1 MTGESGEACFP
12 QAGYRLNPLLQLHW
26 RPFGDE
32 WVLFEALSGHT
43 HQMDTLTAATL
54 MMFGTHSVQLPE
66 LVSQLA
72 EELELPA
79 DPELSTAVSSV
90 LERLAVAGLIESAV
104 S

>member
-1 MTGESGEACFP
+1 MTGALGEACFA

-26 RPFGDE
+26 RSFGDE

-43 HQMDTLTAATL
+43 HQMDTLTAVTL
-54 MMFGTHSVQLPE
+54 MMFAQTSVQLPE

-72 EELELPA
+72 AELELPVNQG
-79 DPELSTAVSSV
+79 LSDALSGI
-90 LERLAVAGLIESAV
+90 LERLAAAGLIESAV

>member
-1 MTGESGEACFP
+1 MTGEPGEASFAR
-12 QAGYRLNPLLQLHW
+12 AGHRLNPLLQLHW

-54 MMFGTHSVQLPE
+54 MMIGTHSLQLPE

-72 EELELPA
+72 AELELPVNQ
-79 DPELSTAVSSV
+79 ELSNALGGI
-90 LERLAVAGLIESAV
+90 LERLAAAGLIESDV